1 MKKDSLERFI
11 QDNRKQFD
19 TAEPD
24 IAIWSKIAKELPKEE
39 TKVINFRRILSIAAS
54 VIVLLGM
61 GVLIGLQ
68 LAPTSSDNLA
78 TIAPEFQEVEQF
90 YNNKVNYQLAKLA
103 KYQEEV
109 SDPLIQQDLEELDQW
124 MDQLHKELLE
134 VPKNQKEEIINA
146 IIKNYKTKLT
156 ILERV
161 LEHAQEHEELGIESE
176 KNISI

>member
-1 MKKDSLERFI
+1 MKKDSLEQFI

-24 IAIWSKIAKELPKEE
+24 IAIWSKIVKELPKEE

-54 VIVLLGM
+54 VVVLLGM

-68 LAPTSSDNLA
+68 IAPTSNDHLA

-124 MDQLHKELLE
+124 MDQLHEQLLE

-146 IIKNYKTKLT
+146 IIKNYKTKFQ